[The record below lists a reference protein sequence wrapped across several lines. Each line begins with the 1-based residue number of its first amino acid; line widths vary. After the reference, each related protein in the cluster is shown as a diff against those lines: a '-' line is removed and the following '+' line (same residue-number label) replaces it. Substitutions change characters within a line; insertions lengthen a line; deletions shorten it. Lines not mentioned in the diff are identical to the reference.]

1 MNKAR
6 SGYLLLSLAAAA
18 GLVWWLKRSRSAA
31 PDAAAAAGT
40 DATAKALSN
49 GGSFGQVGSNF
60 AENITPEIVKLTL
73 GYAADVQ
80 RHNGACWIRGDV
92 ISGDSRIWALRR
104 PDGSTIQTAF
114 FLNGTLPNQDLY
126 PVCG

>member
-6 SGYLLLSLAAAA
+6 SGYLLLGLAAAA

-73 GYAADVQ
+73 GYAADIS
-80 RHNGACWIRGDV
+80 RKNGPCWSRGDRVSGNSRLWSLTNQSGSV
-92 ISGDSRIWALRR
+92 IKQEWAL
-104 PDGSTIQTAF
+104 D
-114 FLNGTLPNQDLY
+114 GTLPGGDY
-126 PVCG
+126 PVCF